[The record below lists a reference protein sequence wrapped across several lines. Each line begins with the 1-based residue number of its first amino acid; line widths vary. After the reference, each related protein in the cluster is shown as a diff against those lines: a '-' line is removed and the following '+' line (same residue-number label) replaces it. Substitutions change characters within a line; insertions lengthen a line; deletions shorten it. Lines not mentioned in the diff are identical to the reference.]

1 MISKPKNGYNP
12 NPSLNPSVMIPPTS
26 SRPHHHQ
33 MDNVFDTFS
42 HAKDNQDDQK
52 WFMRLLV
59 QTWMWI
65 VVSSLNI
72 VVYIKSLHNHI
83 MLIIF
88 PRKTPF
94 IYENMIWSN
103 FGLATIYFFL
113 LLLVEHNSKKTK
125 QCLFTDISI

>member
-65 VVSSLNI
+65 VVLSLNI
-72 VVYIKSLHNHI
+72 VVYIKSLNI

-88 PRKTPF
+88 PRKTPL

-103 FGLATIYFFL
+103 FGLATIYFFW

>member
-26 SRPHHHQ
+26 SRPHHQ

-72 VVYIKSLHNHI
+72 VVYIKSLNI

-88 PRKTPF
+88 PRKTPL

-103 FGLATIYFFL
+103 FGLATIYFFW